1 MTGKGQKTVLVIG
14 GPTASGKS
22 GLALSVAKK
31 KNGAIIN
38 ADSIQLYNGLHI
50 LTAQPSQEDLAQ
62 APHLLYGC
70 LAPEDACS
78 AARWRN
84 MALAAIEETLEK
96 DMLPIVT
103 GGTGFYIRTL
113 VQGISPIP
121 DVPHEVR
128 DRVMARQ
135 KELGNP
141 AFHAELE
148 KRDPEMAAKLHPF
161 NTQRLVRAMEV
172 LEETGKSLAEWQ
184 KQPPDPPPAH
194 LKFVMATLI
203 PPRALLFGRC
213 DGRFGLMLKAGAME
227 QVKEFRKT
235 AKAEMALAKA
245 IGYPELC
252 SHLDG
257 RISLADA
264 IDLAQKSTRHYAK
277 RQVTWFR
284 HQLQPDI
291 VLEDTDTE
299 KLIEAVEAR
308 EQSSRRR

>member
-22 GLALSVAKK
+22 GLALSVAKA
-31 KNGAIIN
+31 KNGAVIN
-38 ADSIQLYNGLHI
+38 ADSIQLYDGLHI
-50 LTAQPSQEDLAQ
+50 LTAQPPQEDKNE
-62 APHLLYGC
+62 APHLLYSC
-70 LAPEDACS
+70 LPPGDNCS

-84 MALAAIEETLEK
+84 MALNAIEDTLANGI
-96 DMLPIVT
+96 LPIVT

-121 DVPHEVR
+121 DVPHTVR
-128 DRVMARQ
+128 DKVIARQ

-148 KRDPEMAAKLHPF
+148 KRDPEMAAQLHPF

-172 LEETGKSLAEWQ
+172 LEETGKSLAQWQ

-194 LKFVMATLI
+194 LRFVMATLI
-203 PPRALLFGRC
+203 PPRELLFERC
-213 DGRFGLMLKAGAME
+213 DGRFALMLKAGAM
-227 QVKEFRKT
+227 KEVENFRT
-235 AKAEMALAKA
+235 SAKAGMALSKA

-257 RISLADA
+257 KISLTDA
-264 IDLAQKSTRHYAK
+264 IILTQKSTRHYAK

-284 HQLQPDI
+284 HQLKPDI
-291 VLEDTDTE
+291 MLEDADTNA
-299 KLIEAVEAR
+299 LLALL
-308 EQSSRRR
+308 